1 MTRGGQGEAR
11 IGQAKPGGQWRP
23 GEARGGQAMTMVTT
37 ISINIAI
44 AMNVAMT
51 KTKTVAESMSI
62 APCQRLDKPR
72 AHCQLP
78 SAMVAKP

>member
-1 MTRGGQGEAR
+1 
-11 IGQAKPGGQWRP
+11 
-23 GEARGGQAMTMVTT
+23 MTMVTT